1 MPFKRF
7 QKLEKVQL
15 RSISVSEI
23 FVSFDKCWKTKDE
36 IAIHTLCIKFLLSP
50 KSQVSKIVVLEN
62 PAWALASGHVLS
74 LKGNATDFGFLK
86 LLLLLLQALPE
97 NRFRGDVLFLCH
109 PPGVLHISATS
120 LCFEG
125 ILLLC
130 ALRVCTILP
139 EQGAPTCRISLIA
152 AILTNFKQV
161 LALPSKCVGNKN
173 WSTESSPIYIYTLY
187 SQHRLIA
194 RLLNILLV

>member
-1 MPFKRF
+1 MLK
-7 QKLEKVQL
+7 
-15 RSISVSEI
+15 
-23 FVSFDKCWKTKDE
+23 DKGWNN
-36 IAIHTLCIKFLLSP
+36 HSCIKFLLSQ
-50 KSQVSKIVVLEN
+50 KSEVSKIVVLEN

-120 LCFEG
+120 ICFEG

-139 EQGAPTCRISLIA
+139 GHPVDKVLPLVGFHWLLQFWPILNKCLHCPQNAL
-152 AILTNFKQV
+152 AIKIEAQNPVPFTFTHCTVNT
-161 LALPSKCVGNKN
+161 G
-173 WSTESSPIYIYTLY
+173 
-187 SQHRLIA
+187 
-194 RLLNILLV
+194 